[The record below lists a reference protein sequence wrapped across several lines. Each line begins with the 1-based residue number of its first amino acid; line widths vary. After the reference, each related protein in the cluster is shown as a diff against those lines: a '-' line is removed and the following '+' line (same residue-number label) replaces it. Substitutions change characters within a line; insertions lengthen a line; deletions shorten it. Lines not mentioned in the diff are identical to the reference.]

1 MSDQSDLYAMRIRV
15 ATIAAVEPT
24 VTPASFPTVGRVEAR
39 PHTLV
44 NAATEEI
51 LRLVTSGALKVGDR
65 LPPER
70 VLIGEL
76 GVSRTVL
83 REALS
88 SLEAL
93 GVIESRSTRG
103 RFVAARGSDGRSRLL
118 VNAWLNQHA
127 SEIEEAMRV
136 RAVVE
141 RAAIMD
147 IEDDEVSS
155 LLRDL
160 GRIIGDQRRAI
171 DAEDFLA
178 AAQSN
183 QEFHLALCSRTSN
196 RLLRSLATGLIDH
209 SRTAAV
215 AIYSDRE
222 SAMAS
227 LAEHEA
233 ITDALARGDLVEAAR
248 LDAEHQLTPLL
259 RRASADAAAAAAAEA
274 PGAGAGA
281 AA

>member
-1 MSDQSDLYAMRIRV
+1 M
-15 ATIAAVEPT
+15 EPT
-24 VTPASFPTVGRVEAR
+24 ATPASFPAVGRVEAR

-51 LRLVTSGALKVGDR
+51 LRLVTSGALKLGDR

-103 RFVAARGSDGRSRLL
+103 RFVTARGSDGRSRLL
-118 VNAWLNQHA
+118 VNAWLNQHS

-141 RAAIMD
+141 HAAIMD
-147 IEDDEVSS
+147 VEDDELAS
-155 LLRDL
+155 LVRELR
-160 GRIIGDQRRAI
+160 RVIGDQRRAI
-171 DAEDFLA
+171 DAADFLA
-178 AAQSN
+178 AAQFN
-183 QEFHLALCSRTSN
+183 QEFHLALCSRTPN

-233 ITDALARGDLVEAAR
+233 IADALARDDRAEAAR

-259 RRASADAAAAAAAEA
+259 RRADAAAAEQP
-274 PGAGAGA
+274 PGSGAGA

>member
-1 MSDQSDLYAMRIRV
+1 
-15 ATIAAVEPT
+15 VEPT
-24 VTPASFPTVGRVEAR
+24 ATPASFPAVGRVEAR

-118 VNAWLNQHA
+118 VNAWLNQHS

-141 RAAIMD
+141 RQAIMD
-147 IEDDEVSS
+147 IDEGEVPS
-155 LLRDL
+155 LLLDL
-160 GRIIGDQRRAI
+160 RRIIVDQRRAI

-178 AAQSN
+178 AAQAN
-183 QEFHLALCSRTSN
+183 QEFHLSLCSRTSN

-215 AIYSDRE
+215 AIYSDRDG
-222 SAMAS
+222 AMAS

-233 ITDALARGDLVEAAR
+233 IADALARGDRAEAAR

-259 RRASADAAAAAAAEA
+259 RRGAGGEAAATA
-274 PGAGAGA
+274 PAGPGSAGA

>member
-1 MSDQSDLYAMRIRV
+1 MHMTGPAAMSAAGPITPD
-15 ATIAAVEPT
+15 TILPVNSGT
-24 VTPASFPTVGRVEAR
+24 TGGTGPTVGRVEAR

-51 LRLVTSGALKVGDR
+51 LRLVTSGALRVGDR

-93 GVIESRSTRG
+93 GVIEARSTRG
-103 RFVAARGSDGRSRLL
+103 RFVAARGSDGRSRML

-127 SEIEEAMRV
+127 NEIEETMRV

-141 RAAIMD
+141 RQAIMD
-147 IEDDEVSS
+147 IAEQELTS
-155 LLRDL
+155 LLHDL
-160 GRIIGDQRRAI
+160 RRIIGEQRQAI
-171 DAEDFLA
+171 DAGDFLA
-178 AAQSN
+178 AAQAN
-183 QEFHLALCSRTSN
+183 QNFHLTLCSRTPN

-209 SRTAAV
+209 SRRAAV
-215 AIYSDRE
+215 AIYSDRDG
-222 SAMAS
+222 ALAS
-227 LAEHEA
+227 LEEHEA
-233 ITDALARGDLVEAAR
+233 IADALARGDRAAAAN
-248 LDAEHQLTPLL
+248 LDAEHQLTPLRR
-259 RRASADAAAAAAAEA
+259 RRATAQQA
-274 PGAGAGA
+274 PDPA
-281 AA
+281 